1 MRLSTTPSLSVVIP
15 CHNNAR
21 NLDWILEAL
30 TPQLHHRDE
39 VIVVDDHSDSEVPA
53 PRRAGCARL
62 RLVRRDGGSPN
73 RAAARNEGWRAGDAE
88 VVVFLDGDMVPSPEF
103 VGALR
108 RLHLEHRDVAIKSPR
123 MALTQTEQAR
133 GKRSC
138 LRDVATPTRWID
150 GPRSARRPR
159 CARTSDWY
167 LAASNALSV
176 ERRFVERIGGWDEE
190 YQGWGEEDMDFAY
203 RLYLAGLSFVFPE
216 PRWLYAV
223 HLNHAPADGWA
234 KSLDRNA
241 RRFVRKFPEVYEVRL
256 PAYEQCGI
264 AIARGSAKPSMRVR
278 PSPALA
284 YYRPGTRR

>member
-1 MRLSTTPSLSVVIP
+1 MTPSLSVVIP

-21 NLDWILEAL
+21 NLDWILDVL
-30 TPQLHHRDE
+30 MPQLRRHDE
-39 VIVVDDHSDSEVPA
+39 VVVVDDHSASGVPA
-53 PRRAGCARL
+53 PRRAGRARL
-62 RLVRRDGGSPN
+62 ALVRRDGGSPN
-73 RAAARNEGWRAGDAE
+73 RASARNEGWRAADGD
-88 VVVFLDGDMVPSPEF
+88 VVVFLDGDMVPSPGF
-103 VGALR
+103 AGALK
-108 RLHLEHRDVAIKSPR
+108 RLHAEHRGVAIKSPR
-123 MALTQTEQAR
+123 MALTRAEQKR

-138 LRDVATPTRWID
+138 LRDVATPERWIE
-150 GPRSARRPR
+150 GPRPARRPR
-159 CARTSDWY
+159 CARTSHWY

-176 ERRFVERIGGWDEE
+176 ERRCVEQIGGWDEE

-203 RLYLAGLSFVFPE
+203 RLHLAGLSFVFPE

-234 KSLDRNA
+234 TSLDRNA

-256 PAYEQCGI
+256 PAYQQCGI
-264 AIARGSAKPSMRVR
+264 ALARDSGKPSARVR

>member
-1 MRLSTTPSLSVVIP
+1 MTPHLSVVIP

-30 TPQLHHRDE
+30 MPQLRRHDE
-39 VIVVDDHSDSEVPA
+39 VIVVDDHSSSAVPA
-53 PRRAGCARL
+53 PRWSGGAQLTL
-62 RLVRRDGGSPN
+62 RRRDGTSPN
-73 RAAARNEGWRAGDAE
+73 RASARNEGWRAAGGD

-103 VGALR
+103 AGGLK
-108 RLHLEHRDVAIKSPR
+108 RLHAEHRRVAIKSAR
-123 MALTQTEQAR
+123 MALTRAEQRR

-138 LRDVATPTRWID
+138 LRDIATPERWIE
-150 GPRSARRPR
+150 GSRPTRRQR
-159 CARTSDWY
+159 CARTSHWY

-176 ERRFVERIGGWDEE
+176 ERRFIERIGGWDEG

-203 RLYLAGLSFVFPE
+203 RLHLAGLSFVFPG

-223 HLNHAPADGWA
+223 HLDHAPADAWA
-234 KSLDRNA
+234 TTLDRNA

-256 PAYEQCGI
+256 PAYQHCGI
-264 AIARGSAKPSMRVR
+264 ALARDRGKSSARVQ

-284 YYRPGTRR
+284 YYQPDF